1 METMNTFPDQE
12 FDLKKLFVTVMKGKL
27 LIFIS
32 VLIFMIAAISLS
44 LTLPSIYKSEVLLM
58 SAQNDDSSSLAG
70 LSSQLGGLASI
81 AGVDLGAGGQDKTVY
96 ATEVMKSR
104 EFINEFVA
112 ENNLKPLIMASSGWQ
127 LETNTVLYDEDIYN
141 IKSNTWTRKYD
152 GLYQAEP
159 SDLEVHKKFL
169 KDNFSISKDDNTGL
183 IRVIMRHYSPYK
195 AKEILD
201 KLVEKINKKIKKKE
215 MQEAEL
221 NISYLYKTLDQTNI
235 EGLKSVLYALIEKE
249 QRSKMLISTKSEYIF
264 KTVDQSYAEQEPV
277 SPNRIAVV
285 VAGFILGLTF
295 GVVASLI
302 RYRSKDLE

>member
-1 METMNTFPDQE
+1 MENMNTLPDQE
-12 FDLKKLFVTVMKGKL
+12 FDLKKLYLAVIKGKL

-32 VLIFMIAAISLS
+32 VLIFVIAAISLS
-44 LTLPSIYKSEVLLM
+44 LIMPNIYKSEVLLM
-58 SAQNDDSSSLAG
+58 PAQSEDSNSLGG
-70 LSSQLGGLASI
+70 LNSQLGGLASI
-81 AGVDLGAGGQDKTVY
+81 AGVELGGGQDKTVY
-96 ATEVMKSR
+96 ALEVMKSR
-104 EFINEFVA
+104 EFINEFVS
-112 ENNLKPLIMASSGWQ
+112 ENKLKPLIMASSGWD
-127 LETNTVLYDEDIYN
+127 LATDTILYNEDIYN
-141 IKSNTWTRKYD
+141 VKSNTWTRKYD
-152 GLYQAEP
+152 GLYKAEP

-183 IRVIMRHYSPYK
+183 IRVIVRHYSPYK

-215 MQEAEL
+215 MQEADL
-221 NISYLYKTLDQTNI
+221 NISYLYKTLDHTNV

-264 KTVDQSYAEQEPV
+264 KTVDQSYVEQEPV

-285 VAGFILGLTF
+285 LAGFILGLIF
-295 GVVASLI
+295 GVVASLV